1 MKIVNE
7 RDAKY
12 IDFEAIPIGTVFLD
26 EDDDVLMKIRK
37 DDYKDAQAV
46 ALATGRV
53 FDLYDDYQCRVVDAT
68 LTIK

>member
-7 RDAKY
+7 RDTKY
-12 IDFEAIPIGTVFLD
+12 TCFCDIAIGTVFLD
-26 EDDDVLMKIRK
+26 EDDDVLMKIRE
-37 DDYKDAQAV
+37 DDFKDAQAV

-53 FDLYDDYQCRVVDAT
+53 FDLYDEYECRVVDAT